1 MIGMAWN
8 LMKKGVAGKVV
19 PKGTDVT
26 PRDGPTCRCRPQ
38 YRNRRGDAPVAE
50 PVIVP

>member
-26 PRDGPTCRCRPQ
+26 PRDAPACKCSPEC
-38 YRNRRGDAPVAE
+38 RNRRGDAPVAE
-50 PVIVP
+50 LVVVP